1 MPKKTDSDNSSDA
14 STALLSADEPGPF
27 QVLNPLAA
35 LPILLVCDHASCRF
49 PKSLGD
55 MGLDPFARR
64 CHLAVDI
71 GAGPLTQ
78 RLAVSLG
85 VTAVL
90 AQYSR
95 LVMDCN
101 RQLMDP
107 SAYLQFGDGILV
119 PGNRNLHQAEKDI
132 RASVL
137 YEPYHEAVDKQVQRL
152 RSIGPA
158 PSFIAIH
165 SFTPVMNGEAR
176 PWEMGVLWDTDT
188 RLRDIFLEDFTAAG
202 YFVGDNEPYSGKAP
216 QDFTIDHHAEEIGL
230 PHIGIEIRQDMIDDE
245 KGVDEIAGV
254 MHRIIES
261 IPKRLQDMGAKNEQR
276 TSIHDRC

>member
-1 MPKKTDSDNSSDA
+1 
-14 STALLSADEPGPF
+14 
-27 QVLNPLAA
+27 
-35 LPILLVCDHASCRF
+35 
-49 PKSLGD
+49 
-55 MGLDPFARR
+55 
-64 CHLAVDI
+64 
-71 GAGPLTQ
+71 
-78 RLAVSLG
+78 
-85 VTAVL
+85 
-90 AQYSR
+90 
-95 LVMDCN
+95 
-101 RQLMDP
+101 
-107 SAYLQFGDGILV
+107 
-119 PGNRNLHQAEKDI
+119 
-132 RASVL
+132 
-137 YEPYHEAVDKQVQRL
+137 
-152 RSIGPA
+152 
-158 PSFIAIH
+158 
-165 SFTPVMNGEAR
+165 MNGEAR